1 MTNHQNG
8 NSNRSAPA
16 LPGIDVRE
24 LIEERNWAA
33 LIGLGLIGVG
43 LLYALQGLLG
53 FSFNLWS
60 LLMFGLGVWLA
71 YDGWQT
77 YEQQGRAWTDNV
89 RNRLLAGG
97 LLILIGVMGMIDIN
111 WWGVLLLVIGG
122 WLGYD
127 TWQRV
132 QDTGGVWTE
141 HTRNRLLIAGIVGAF
156 GLFGFLNIG
165 GAWAIILIGIGAFM
179 IYRHFSDRA

>member
-1 MTNHQNG
+1 MTNHKHD
-8 NSNRSAPA
+8 NSK
-16 LPGIDVRE
+16 PGGRMIPDINVRE

-33 LIGLGLIGVG
+33 LIGLSLIGVG

-60 LLMFGLGVWLA
+60 LLMLGLGGWLA

-77 YEQQGRAWTDNV
+77 YEQQDRAWTDNV

-97 LLILIGVMGMIDIN
+97 LLLVIGVMGMIDLN
-111 WWGVLLLVIGG
+111 WWGLLLLGVGG

-127 TWQRV
+127 TWQKV
-132 QDTGGVWTE
+132 EDTGGVWTE
-141 HTRNRLLIAGIVGAF
+141 QTRNRMLMAGIVGTF
-156 GLFGFLNIG
+156 GLFGFLTIG

-179 IYRHFSDRA
+179 LYRHFSAGA